1 MKFLYIGSSGS
12 EDPTRA
18 GLTFV
23 MAQGAKEAGHDVEVA
38 LQGDAVVL
46 FNEGGCGERPA
57 RRAAEYEGIACLH
70 QDEPDPGVWVRALLP
85 RPWGCGRAGKG
96 LVQ

>member
-1 MKFLYIGSSGS
+1 MKYLYIGSFGS

-23 MAQGAKEAGHDVEVA
+23 MAKGAKEAGHDVEVA

-46 FNEGGCGERPA
+46 FNEA
-57 RRAAEYEGIACLH
+57 VAENVHPMGLPTLKE
-70 QDEPDPGVWVRALLP
+70 LLTFIQTNKIP
-85 RPWGCGRAGKG
+85 VYG
-96 LVQ
+96 

>member
-1 MKFLYIGSSGS
+1 MKYLYIGSFGS

-23 MAQGAKEAGHDVEVA
+23 MAKGAKEAGHDVEVA

-46 FNEGGCGERPA
+46 FNEAVASSVQPVGLPSLTE
-57 RRAAEYEGIACLH
+57 
-70 QDEPDPGVWVRALLP
+70 LLDFIRTNEIP
-85 RPWGCGRAGKG
+85 VYG
-96 LVQ
+96 

>member
-1 MKFLYIGSSGS
+1 MKFLYIGSFGS

-23 MAQGAKEAGHDVEVA
+23 MAKGAKEAGHDVEIA

-46 FNEGGCGERPA
+46 FNEA
-57 RRAAEYEGIACLH
+57 VAANVQPMGLPSLKE
-70 QDEPDPGVWVRALLP
+70 LLAFTRTNKIP
-85 RPWGCGRAGKG
+85 VYG
-96 LVQ
+96 

>member
-1 MKFLYIGSSGS
+1 MKFLYIGSFGS

-23 MAQGAKEAGHDVEVA
+23 MAKGAKEAGHDVEIA

-46 FNEGGCGERPA
+46 FNEA
-57 RRAAEYEGIACLH
+57 VAANVQPMRLPSLKE
-70 QDEPDPGVWVRALLP
+70 LLAFT
-85 RPWGCGRAGKG
+85 RTNKIQVYG
-96 LVQ
+96 

>member
-1 MKFLYIGSSGS
+1 MKFLYIGSFGS

-23 MAQGAKEAGHDVEVA
+23 MAKGATEAGHDVEIA

-46 FNEGGCGERPA
+46 FNEAVAANVQPMGLPSLKELLA
-57 RRAAEYEGIACLH
+57 FTRANKIPVYG
-70 QDEPDPGVWVRALLP
+70 
-85 RPWGCGRAGKG
+85 
-96 LVQ
+96 

>member
-1 MKFLYIGSSGS
+1 MKFLYIGSYGS

-46 FNEGGCGERPA
+46 FNDA
-57 RRAAEYEGIACLH
+57 VAENVQPVGLPSVKE
-70 QDEPDPGVWVRALLP
+70 LLTFIKANQIP
-85 RPWGCGRAGKG
+85 VYG
-96 LVQ
+96 

>member
-1 MKFLYIGSSGS
+1 MKFLYLGSSGS

-23 MAQGAKEAGHDVEVA
+23 MAQGAKEAGHDVAVA

-46 FNEGGCGERPA
+46 FNDAVADNVQPVGLPSLKE
-57 RRAAEYEGIACLH
+57 
-70 QDEPDPGVWVRALLP
+70 LLAYAKTNKIP
-85 RPWGCGRAGKG
+85 VYG
-96 LVQ
+96 

>member
-1 MKFLYIGSSGS
+1 MKFLCIGSFGS

-23 MAQGAKEAGHDVEVA
+23 MAKGAKEAGHDVEIA

-46 FNEGGCGERPA
+46 FNEA
-57 RRAAEYEGIACLH
+57 VAAN
-70 QDEPDPGVWVRALLP
+70 
-85 RPWGCGRAGKG
+85 
-96 LVQ
+96 VQHRSSWRLSRETCA

>member
-1 MKFLYIGSSGS
+1 MKFLYIGSFGS

-23 MAQGAKEAGHDVEVA
+23 MAKGAKEAGHDVEIA

-46 FNEGGCGERPA
+46 FNEAVAANVQPTRGTAESE
-57 RRAAEYEGIACLH
+57 RAARLH
-70 QDEPDPGVWVRALLP
+70 TDQ
-85 RPWGCGRAGKG
+85 
-96 LVQ
+96 

>member
-1 MKFLYIGSSGS
+1 MKFLYIGSFGS

-23 MAQGAKEAGHDVEVA
+23 MAKGAKEAGHDVEIA

-46 FNEGGCGERPA
+46 FNEAVAANVQPMGLPSLKELLASTRPPK
-57 RRAAEYEGIACLH
+57 I
-70 QDEPDPGVWVRALLP
+70 PV
-85 RPWGCGRAGKG
+85 
-96 LVQ
+96 

>member
-1 MKFLYIGSSGS
+1 MKFLYLGSFGS

-23 MAQGAKEAGHDVEVA
+23 MAKGAKEAGHDVEIA

-46 FNEGGCGERPA
+46 FNEA
-57 RRAAEYEGIACLH
+57 VAANVQPMGLPSLKE
-70 QDEPDPGVWVRALLP
+70 LLAFTRTNKIP
-85 RPWGCGRAGKG
+85 VYG
-96 LVQ
+96 